1 MPNIPPAL
9 EDEIT
14 SIDSIYPDTDAGPT
28 LELTSPAQPLLCLLR
43 LPNEIIQ
50 VALRLEFP
58 SDYPDAPPSILGTES
73 ISANVPKGF
82 GNKIVDAAREVLA
95 TVYQPGEPCI
105 FDLINETLPLLEA
118 EHEAIN
124 HNISAPEEHS
134 IEEPPPS
141 ASSNTVHTGPIQPSS
156 TEPPW
161 ALSDALTE
169 KKSVFLARCAPV
181 TSPAQAKSYIAH
193 LLSTDKKAAKATHN
207 ITAWRIRAG
216 EGSDAVYQDCDD
228 DGETAAGGRLL
239 RLLQMVDVWDV
250 VVVVTRWYG
259 GVLLGPARFGM
270 INGVA
275 REALVRG
282 GFVREEGRKGKR

>member
-1 MPNIPPAL
+1 MSTIPPAL

-14 SIDSIYPDTDAGPT
+14 SIDSIYPDTDAGST
-28 LELTSPAQPLLCLLR
+28 LELTSSVRPLLCLLR

-58 SDYPDAPPSILGTES
+58 VDYPDAPPSILGTES
-73 ISANVPKGF
+73 VGANAPKGF
-82 GNKIVDAAREVLA
+82 GNKVVEAAREVLA
-95 TVYQPGEPCI
+95 NVYQPGEPCI
-105 FDLINETLPLLEA
+105 FDLINEILPLLEA
-118 EHEAIN
+118 EHDAIYPEAN
-124 HNISAPEEHS
+124 ASLELV
-134 IEEPPPS
+134 IEEPSPPIP
-141 ASSNTVHTGPIQPSS
+141 SNRQHTGLIEPST

-161 ALSDALTE
+161 TLSDPLTE
-169 KKSVFLARCAPV
+169 KKSVFLARCAPA

-193 LLSTDKKAAKATHN
+193 LLSTDKRAAKATHN

-216 EGSDAVYQDCDD
+216 DAVYQDCDD

-239 RLLQMVDVWDV
+239 KLMQMVDVWDV

-270 INGVA
+270 INAVA

-282 GFVREEGRKGKR
+282 GFVKEEGRKGKK